1 MKITAIKAQVK
12 RQGRYSVFV
21 DGEYRFSLSDTAL
34 LQQKLVVGQELSA
47 EDVHRLQDI
56 SNEDKAYNQVLR
68 YVSLRPRSVGELRT
82 YFARKK
88 YPLELQEQI
97 ISKLTEYGYVDDRA
111 FARSWV
117 ASRRLLK
124 HTSRRRLELELRQKF
139 VADDIISEILSEDD
153 TSDEVALKELVDRKR
168 KQTKY
173 QDQVK
178 LMQYLARQGFQYDD
192 IKRVLAEDSE

>member
-21 DGEYRFSLSDTAL
+21 DGEYCFSLSGTAL
-34 LQQKLVVGQELSA
+34 LQQKVVVGQELSA
-47 EDVHRLQDI
+47 EDVHHLQDI

>member
-56 SNEDKAYNQVLR
+56 SNEDKAYSQVLR

-88 YPLELQEQI
+88 YPPELQEQI

-111 FARSWV
+111 FAQSWV

-139 VADDIISEILSEDD
+139 VADDIISEVLSEED
-153 TSDEVALKELVDRKR
+153 TSDEVALKELVARKR

-173 QDQVK
+173 QDHVK

-192 IKRVLAEDSE
+192 IKRVLAEDTE